1 MNLEARMHQSITRRS
16 SNIILRSELAHLGSE
31 TQVSHVIKILIDKG
45 ELVRISRG
53 VFLNTRLV
61 KGRQNAW
68 SDENVKAITKELLE
82 KFNLTPLGNIFPTK
96 PSRTIEDNILIEVE
110 NLRINKTFTVFGKT
124 IRFFSN
130 KKRITANSK
139 NARCRANSVANQV
152 VKMARQFGLSYA
164 DNPMDTFA
172 ESVTRLA
179 GDDVKSDPIK
189 DLIIALKR
197 AGKISKRDVA
207 NLMAGYIKE
216 SRHEL

>member
-68 SDENVKAITKELLE
+68 ADENVKAITTELLE
-82 KFNLTPLGNIFPTK
+82 KFNLTPLGNISSTK
-96 PSRTIEDNILIEVE
+96 PGSTIEDNILIEVE
-110 NLRINKTFTVFGKT
+110 KLRINKTFTAFGKT

-216 SRHEL
+216 GRHEL